1 MATKKAD
8 EKKKVLVN
16 IPMLRKEEGDVYVC
30 VNGKGIL
37 IQRGK
42 DVLIDEEYAEV
53 LKHSQ
58 KADGIAIRYMAQLEE
73 LAAEKKV

>member
-1 MATKKAD
+1 MSA
-8 EKKKVLVN
+8 EKKKVKVN
-16 IPMLRKEEGDVYVC
+16 LPKLRGEKNQDVWVC

-42 DVLIDEEYAEV
+42 DVLIDPEYAEA

-58 KADGIAIRYMAQLEE
+58 QADEIAYDYLNGLESGSPE
-73 LAAEKKV
+73 L